1 MSEVVVVAMQLIT
14 AVGKPIIIIGIQKNP
29 ITPKSDQTTVKE
41 ATKQILS
48 NFCWENEALFI
59 QNEQS

>member
-1 MSEVVVVAMQLIT
+1 MLDINCTKNEMFEVVVVVAMQLIT

-41 ATKQILS
+41 ATK
-48 NFCWENEALFI
+48 
-59 QNEQS
+59 

>member
-29 ITPKSDQTTVKE
+29 ITPKSDQTTVK
-41 ATKQILS
+41 ID
-48 NFCWENEALFI
+48 F
-59 QNEQS
+59 EQFLLGK